1 MIVNSREVTVDNLKK
16 EVKKYHDDGYR
27 FVTETCLNLEGQF
40 KIIYTFAKGYDLDNI
55 HIVTDG
61 KNVPSVSDVYSCALL
76 VENEIK
82 ELFGVEFDG
91 LVVDFG
97 GNLMLGE
104 SSPISPQA
112 DIEIIRREKGGKN
125 E

>member
-1 MIVNSREVTVDNLKK
+1 M
-16 EVKKYHDDGYR
+16 
-27 FVTETCLNLEGQF
+27 
-40 KIIYTFAKGYDLDNI
+40 DNI

>member
-1 MIVNSREVTVDNLKK
+1 MIVNSREVEIGNLKS
-16 EVKKYHDDGYR
+16 EVKKYHDGGYR
-27 FVTETCLNLEGQF
+27 FVTETCLNLEDKF
-40 KIIYTFAKGYDLDNI
+40 KIIYTFAIGYDLENI
-55 HIVTDG
+55 HIITDG
-61 KNVPSVSDVYSCALL
+61 KNVPSVSDIYTCALA

-91 LVVDFG
+91 LAVDFG
-97 GNLMLGE
+97 GNFMLGE